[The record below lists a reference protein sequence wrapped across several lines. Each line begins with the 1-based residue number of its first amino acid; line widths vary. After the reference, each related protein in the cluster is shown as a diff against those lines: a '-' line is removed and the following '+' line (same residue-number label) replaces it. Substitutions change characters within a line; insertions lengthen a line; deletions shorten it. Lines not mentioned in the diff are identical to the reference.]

1 MKTKLRIT
9 TFVAPTLASMMLL
22 ATGIAQAAPT
32 RADLDETNFA
42 LGLKEAGYSFPSI
55 EEAVQVRRTA
65 IAKAEAAKSQ
75 TAVAKAKEANATSKN

>member
-1 MKTKLRIT
+1 MNAKLISKTLVSSAISA
-9 TFVAPTLASMMLL
+9 VVLL
-22 ATGIAQAAPT
+22 SGAAAQAALT

-55 EEAVQVRRTA
+55 EEAVQVRRVA

-75 TAVAKAKEANATSKN
+75 TAVAKAKDANATSKN